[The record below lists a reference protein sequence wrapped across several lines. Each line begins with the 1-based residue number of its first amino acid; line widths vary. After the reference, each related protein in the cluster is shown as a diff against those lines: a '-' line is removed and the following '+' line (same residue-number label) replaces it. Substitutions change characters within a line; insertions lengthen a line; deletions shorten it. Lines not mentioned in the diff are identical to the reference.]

1 MHLKALMSSN
11 KGKVMLIETNLNK
24 FSVSVS
30 KLLSWEEV
38 TKNPHWALENVFI
51 PLKKEKELSHIIEH
65 PDGRVKIKFESE

>member
-1 MHLKALMSSN
+1 MSSN
-11 KGKVMLIETNLNK
+11 KGKAMLIETNLNK

-38 TKNPHWALENVFI
+38 TKNPHWTLENVFI

-65 PDGRVKIKFESE
+65 PVSEDKV